1 MLNCLICQASLRENS
16 PILRAKALRAV
27 SKTSFMNL
35 VWIVKWTDS
44 PTPFDHIIEE
54 VNIPC
59 LNLTG

>member
-35 VWIVKWTDS
+35 FWIVKWTDS
-44 PTPFDHIIEE
+44 PTPFDHIIQ
-54 VNIPC
+54 V
-59 LNLTG
+59 